1 MRRRHSPT
9 PWHRFENCE
18 GQSIVDDDNG
28 HVAYCDWNMENEGER
43 DPAAAN
49 AAFIVSACNAHGN
62 LVSRLRLALRAL
74 NATPRFRVDHTDS
87 AAIASEIE
95 RVLAKLPVGDE
106 VRS

>member
-1 MRRRHSPT
+1 MSRHHSPT

-18 GQSIVDDDNG
+18 GLSIVDDDNG
-28 HVAYCDWNMENEGER
+28 HVAYCDWNIENEGEE

-49 AAFIVSACNAHGN
+49 AAFIVSACNAHAN

-95 RVLAKLPVGDE
+95 RVLSQLPAGDE